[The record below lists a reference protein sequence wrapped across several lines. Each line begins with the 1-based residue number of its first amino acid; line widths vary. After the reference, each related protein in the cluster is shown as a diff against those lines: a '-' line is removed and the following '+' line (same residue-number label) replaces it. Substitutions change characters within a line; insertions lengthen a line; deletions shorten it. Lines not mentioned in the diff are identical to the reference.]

1 MANKR
6 NYKIG
11 TKNKKRKRK
20 RRINKK
26 KLLLLIIVVVFF
38 IVGIFKLTQ
47 SAISGIKNI
56 SSSKKQTSVVESSNN
71 KKESSNAQVNKD
83 KVNQNINKKYTIL
96 IDPGHGGNDKGTI
109 ANDKVTFEKDIT
121 LKIGTLV
128 AQKLTKQNDIQVIVS
143 RNEDKYV
150 SLADR
155 AKLANEQGVD
165 LLVSIHLNGQIG
177 GTDAFGIETY
187 YTKEKNDGSYELA
200 KQIQETV
207 SSYVDIRDRGV
218 KPERFQ
224 VLLQSKMPA
233 VLVEC
238 GFLSNNEEVKNL
250 KNSSY
255 QENLA
260 EGISQGILTYLDTKS
275 KN

>member
-1 MANKR
+1 MANKK
-6 NYKIG
+6 NYKRSIQ
-11 TKNKKRKRK
+11 NKKRK

-26 KLLLLIIVVVFF
+26 KLGLLFIVVILF
-38 IVGIFKLTQ
+38 IIGTFKLTQ
-47 SAISGIKNI
+47 SAISGIKNT
-56 SSSKKQTSVVESSNN
+56 SNNKKQTSVVESSNN
-71 KKESSNAQVNKD
+71 KTESLNTKA
-83 KVNQNINKKYTIL
+83 NKKYTIL

-109 ANDKVTFEKDIT
+109 ANDKTTFEKDIT

-128 AQKLTKQNDIQVIVS
+128 AQKLTKQNDVQVIVS

-155 AKLANEQGVD
+155 AKLANEQDVD
-165 LLVSIHLNGQIG
+165 ILVSIHLNGQTG

-200 KQIQETV
+200 KQIQETIT
-207 SSYVDIRDRGV
+207 SYVDVRDRGV
-218 KPERFQ
+218 KPDRFQ

-238 GFLSNNEEVKNL
+238 GFLTNNEEVKKL
-250 KNSSY
+250 KNESY

-260 EGISQGILTYLDTKS
+260 EGISQGILTYLDTNL